1 MATVATAT
9 IANTTK
15 NVLKKQQGWRS
26 LIKPYI
32 FSTVAIGA
40 SATSGDFICQYLER
54 HKKKQENDI
63 NGRLSFLSFLPWW
76 NRERSLI
83 MCTSAV
89 LVSSPWHFTVARTIE
104 RLFPGKQ
111 GIQIAKK
118 ILANTLIAPVGIS
131 LIFSSIT
138 LLKGQTFADA
148 KTKVKNDMPKTYLA
162 GTCYWPFVSF
172 INFRFVPLDYRPFLG
187 SLAGA
192 IWNVYLSSV
201 ANQTSESSSN
211 SAESTSTSINQT
223 NSRIPSELK
232 DL

>member
-1 MATVATAT
+1 MAFYSCSNNRTT
-9 IANTTK
+9 ISRFEQKT
-15 NVLKKQQGWRS
+15 
-26 LIKPYI
+26 I
-32 FSTVAIGA
+32 FIFHFV
-40 SATSGDFICQYLER
+40 DFYYHL
-54 HKKKQENDI
+54 
-63 NGRLSFLSFLPWW
+63 
-76 NRERSLI
+76 
-83 MCTSAV
+83 T
-89 LVSSPWHFTVARTIE
+89 
-104 RLFPGKQ
+104 GKQ